1 MSTPNSAYTYFR
13 EYRQERLY
21 KKQNLCYNKFNDAT
35 MSKKREKEVDFRSAS
50 TTREPMTKDM
60 LIGEFKKCITESNI
74 IAYVT
79 SAIGMLIMAGYIWLE
94 WKAAEA
100 LMGVALFLIVIGVI
114 MIWRARILKMRI
126 KNESFIS
133 AQLAAVNSGGITPM
147 ASQKKWR
154 IRVLIVAAV
163 VVIIALIFILIDG
176 KGSSGDDVTW
186 QTCLKCGG
194 DGKVASDVGINV
206 TCPRCDGVGKIPS

>member
-1 MSTPNSAYTYFR
+1 
-13 EYRQERLY
+13 
-21 KKQNLCYNKFNDAT
+21 

-163 VVIIALIFILIDG
+163 VVIIALIFILMNG